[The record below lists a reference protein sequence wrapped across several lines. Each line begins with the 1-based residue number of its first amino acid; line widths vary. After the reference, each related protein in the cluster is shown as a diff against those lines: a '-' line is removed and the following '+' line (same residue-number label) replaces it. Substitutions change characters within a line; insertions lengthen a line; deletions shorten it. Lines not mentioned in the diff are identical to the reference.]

1 MKTYAAIIL
10 YTNNLMVWGNGHAIT
25 LSGKKKQKL
34 HIYYGISYTL
44 KSLHISEVFLY

>member
-25 LSGKKKQKL
+25 LSGKKETKTAYILWYQ
-34 HIYYGISYTL
+34 
-44 KSLHISEVFLY
+44 LYFKKFAYL